1 VSEHADRFDPRDYIP
16 NLPRRPGVYRMYGAP
31 PVSAGEGSA
40 GTGAELLYVGK
51 ARSLRDRVGN
61 YFLASNVD
69 PKVQALVANVRRIEV
84 TITNSETEALLLE
97 YNLIKE
103 HKPRYTIVLRDDKSF
118 PYVYLPAG
126 HEYPRLV
133 FYRGPRNLPGRFF
146 GPFPSAGAVK
156 ETLQSV
162 QKIFRIRNCRDS
174 FFENRS
180 RPCLQ
185 HQIGRCSAPCVKLIS
200 REDYARDIA
209 AAVKVLEGRNDEVHA
224 ELAASMEKA
233 AEALQFERAAALR
246 DQLAALKQIQT
257 QQIVTAE
264 GDRDIDVFAQVGE
277 PGEFAVSVMII
288 RGGRNLGSTC
298 YFPKGALAEPN
309 EALASF
315 LMQYYASTPPPPEV
329 LVNLELAEAD
339 ALVEALKDRADGAL
353 RIWRPSRALP
363 ARWMMMTVEN
373 ATQAL
378 RMRRARRADIE
389 VMLADLGTLLGLA
402 QPPKRLECFDISH
415 TQGEGTVASCVIYGP
430 EGPIKKDYRR
440 FNITGVTPGD
450 DYGALR
456 QALRRRYER
465 IKAGEAKAPD
475 VLLIDGGLGQI
486 NEVYGELKQLGFG
499 DLKLVGVAKG
509 PDRRPGQERLFVHG
523 AAGSPAALIAPGP
536 ESQALRVIQRIR
548 DEAHRFAITGH
559 RKRRARRHNESVL
572 ETVPGLGPA
581 KRRALL
587 KHFGGMQGLLRAG
600 VNDFEAVSG
609 IGTTLARTLY
619 DHLHPGA

>member
-1 VSEHADRFDPRDYIP
+1 VEHADRFDPRDYIP

-31 PVSAGEGSA
+31 DEQGRS
-40 GTGAELLYVGK
+40 ELLYVGK

-69 PKVQALVANVRRIEV
+69 PKVQALVANIARIEV

-103 HKPRYTIVLRDDKSF
+103 HKPRYNIVLRDDKSF
-118 PYVYLPAG
+118 PYVYLPSG
-126 HEYPRLV
+126 HEFPRLV
-133 FYRGPRNLPGRFF
+133 FYRGPRNLPGRYF

-209 AAVKVLEGRNDEVHA
+209 ASVKVLEGRNDEVYA

-233 AEALQFERAAALR
+233 AEALQYERAAALR

-264 GDRDIDVFAQVGE
+264 GDRDIDVFALIGE

-329 LVNLELAEAD
+329 LVNLELAEVD
-339 ALVEALKDRADGAL
+339 ALVEALKDRAEGAL

-363 ARWMMMTVEN
+363 ARWMSMTVEN
-373 ATQAL
+373 AEQAL

-389 VMLADLGTLLGLA
+389 VMLADLGTLLGLGV
-402 QPPKRLECFDISH
+402 PPKRLECFDISH
-415 TQGEGTVASCVIYGP
+415 TAGEGTVASCVVFGP
-430 EGPIKKDYRR
+430 EGPMKKEYRR
-440 FNITGVTPGD
+440 FNISGVTPGD

-456 QALRRRYER
+456 QALKRRYER
-465 IKAGEAKAPD
+465 VRAGEVLPPD

-486 NEVYGELKQLGFG
+486 NEVYGELSQLGFAG
-499 DLKLVGVAKG
+499 LKLVGVAKG
-509 PDRRPGQERLFVHG
+509 PDRRAGQERLFVHG
-523 AAGSPAALIAPGP
+523 DAAPLAPGP
-536 ESQALRVIQRIR
+536 DSQALRVIQRIR

-572 ETVPGLGPA
+572 EAVPGLGPA

-587 KHFGGMQGLLRAG
+587 KHFGGMQGLMRAG
-600 VNDFEAVSG
+600 VTDFEAVSG

>member
-1 VSEHADRFDPRDYIP
+1 VTAEPAFDPKDFIP
-16 NLPRRPGVYRMYGAP
+16 TLPRRPGVYRMYG
-31 PVSAGEGSA
+31 GG
-40 GTGAELLYVGK
+40 ELLYVGK

-69 PKVQALVANVRRIEV
+69 PKVQALVGQIARIEV
-84 TITNSETEALLLE
+84 TVTSSETEALLLE

-103 HKPRYTIVLRDDKSF
+103 HKPRYNIVLRDDKSF
-118 PYVYLPAG
+118 PYVYLPSG
-126 HEYPRLV
+126 HDYPRLV
-133 FYRGPRNLPGRFF
+133 FYRGARNLPGRYF

-156 ETLQSV
+156 ETLQTV
-162 QKIFRIRNCRDS
+162 QKIFRIRNCRDT

-185 HQIGRCSAPCVKLIS
+185 HQIGRCSAPCVALIS
-200 REDYARDIA
+200 REDYARDIG
-209 AAVKVLEGRNDEVHA
+209 AAVKVLEGRNDEVQR
-224 ELAASMEKA
+224 ELT
-233 AEALQFERAAALR
+233 EAMERAAESLQYERAASLR
-246 DQLAALKQIQT
+246 DQLGALKQVQS

-264 GDRDIDVFAQVGE
+264 GDRDIDVFALVGE
-277 PGEFAVSVMII
+277 PGEFSISVMII

-298 YFPKGALAEPN
+298 YFPKGSLAEPN

-315 LMQYYASTPPPPEV
+315 LMQYYAETPPPAEI
-329 LVNLELAEAD
+329 LVNLELEEAESLVT
-339 ALVEALKDRADGAL
+339 ALGERSGTASKL
-353 RIWRPSRALP
+353 WRPSRALP
-363 ARWMMMTVEN
+363 ARWMAMSVEN
-373 ATQAL
+373 ADQAL

-389 VMLADLGTLLGLA
+389 DMLVALGELLGLES
-402 QPPKRLECFDISH
+402 PPRRLECFDISH
-415 TQGEGTVASCVIYGP
+415 TGGEGTVASCVVYGP
-430 EGPIKKDYRR
+430 EGPLKKEYRR
-440 FNITGVTPGD
+440 FNIAGVTPGD

-465 IKAGEAKAPD
+465 VKSGEVAEPD

-486 NEVYGELKQLGFG
+486 NEVYGELAALGFES
-499 DLKLVGVAKG
+499 LKLVGVAKG
-509 PDRRPGQERLFVHG
+509 PDRKAGQERLFVHG
-523 AAGSPAALIAPGP
+523 VPDDAPPLVPGP
-536 ESQALRVIQRIR
+536 DSPALRVIQRIR

-572 ETVPGLGPA
+572 ETIPGLGPA

-587 KHFGGMQGLLRAG
+587 KHFGGMQGLMRAG
-600 VNDFEAVSG
+600 VNDLVGVAG

>member
-1 VSEHADRFDPRDYIP
+1 
-16 NLPRRPGVYRMYGAP
+16 
-31 PVSAGEGSA
+31 
-40 GTGAELLYVGK
+40 
-51 ARSLRDRVGN
+51 
-61 YFLASNVD
+61 
-69 PKVQALVANVRRIEV
+69 
-84 TITNSETEALLLE
+84 
-97 YNLIKE
+97 
-103 HKPRYTIVLRDDKSF
+103 
-118 PYVYLPAG
+118 
-126 HEYPRLV
+126 
-133 FYRGPRNLPGRFF
+133 
-146 GPFPSAGAVK
+146 
-156 ETLQSV
+156 
-162 QKIFRIRNCRDS
+162 
-174 FFENRS
+174 
-180 RPCLQ
+180 
-185 HQIGRCSAPCVKLIS
+185 
-200 REDYARDIA
+200 
-209 AAVKVLEGRNDEVHA
+209 
-224 ELAASMEKA
+224 
-233 AEALQFERAAALR
+233 
-246 DQLAALKQIQT
+246 
-257 QQIVTAE
+257 
-264 GDRDIDVFAQVGE
+264 
-277 PGEFAVSVMII
+277 
-288 RGGRNLGSTC
+288 
-298 YFPKGALAEPN
+298 
-309 EALASF
+309 
-315 LMQYYASTPPPPEV
+315 
-329 LVNLELAEAD
+329 
-339 ALVEALKDRADGAL
+339 
-353 RIWRPSRALP
+353 
-363 ARWMMMTVEN
+363 MTMEN

-389 VMLADLGTLLGLA
+389 LMLADLGSLLTLP

-465 IKAGEAKAPD
+465 VKSGEASAPD

-486 NEVYGELKQLGFG
+486 NEVYGELVQLGFA

-523 AAGSPAALIAPGP
+523 DAGAIVPGP

-600 VNDFEAVSG
+600 VSDFEAVTG

>member
-1 VSEHADRFDPRDYIP
+1 VSEHADSFDPGEYIP
-16 NLPRRPGVYRMYGAP
+16 SLPRRPGVYRMYASP
-31 PVSAGEGSA
+31 DQ
-40 GTGAELLYVGK
+40 TGQAELLYVGK
-51 ARSLRDRVGN
+51 ARNLRDRVGN

-69 PKVQALVANVRRIEV
+69 PKVQALVGHIARIEV
-84 TITNSETEALLLE
+84 TLTGSETEALLLE

-103 HKPRYTIVLRDDKSF
+103 HKPRYNIVLRDDKSF
-118 PYVYLPAG
+118 PYIYLPSG

-133 FYRGPRNLPGRFF
+133 FYRGPRGLPGRYF
-146 GPFPSAGAVK
+146 GPFPGAGAVK
-156 ETLQSV
+156 ETLQSI

-224 ELAASMEKA
+224 ELASAMEKA
-233 AEALQFERAAALR
+233 AASLQYERAAALR
-246 DQLAALKQIQT
+246 DQLAALKQIQS

-264 GDRDIDVFAQVGE
+264 GDRDIDVFALVGE
-277 PGEFAVSVMII
+277 PGEFAISVMII

-298 YFPKGALAEPN
+298 YFPRGSLAEPN

-315 LMQYYASTPPPPEV
+315 LMQYYAEAPPPPEI
-329 LVNLELAEAD
+329 LVNLELAEAESLVA
-339 ALVEALKDRADGAL
+339 ALAGRSGTHSRL
-353 RIWRPSRALP
+353 WRPSRALP
-363 ARWMMMTVEN
+363 ARWMAMTVEN

-378 RMRRARRADIE
+378 RMRRARRADIGA
-389 VMLADLGTLLGLA
+389 MLDDLGRLLGLA
-402 QPPKRLECFDISH
+402 SAPTRLECFDISH
-415 TQGEGTVASCVIYGP
+415 TAGEGTVASCVVYGP
-430 EGPIKKDYRR
+430 EGPMKKEYRR
-440 FNITGVTPGD
+440 FNIEGVTPGD

-465 IKAGEAKAPD
+465 VRAGEVVAPD
-475 VLLIDGGLGQI
+475 VLLIDGGQGQI
-486 NEVYGELKQLGFG
+486 NEVHGELEQLGFG

-509 PDRRPGQERLFVHG
+509 PDRKAGQERLFVHG
-523 AAGSPAALIAPGP
+523 SPADVAPIAPGP
-536 ESQALRVIQRIR
+536 DSQALRVIQRIR
-548 DEAHRFAITGH
+548 DEAHRFAISGH

-572 ETVPGLGPA
+572 EAIPGLGPA

-587 KHFGGMQGLLRAG
+587 RHFGGMQGLLRAG
-600 VNDFEAVSG
+600 LGDLEAVSG

>member
-1 VSEHADRFDPRDYIP
+1 VSEYADSFDPADYIP
-16 NLPRRPGVYRMYGAP
+16 NLPRRPGVYRMYGAADGQGAP
-31 PVSAGEGSA
+31 TGGS
-40 GTGAELLYVGK
+40 GELLYVGK

-69 PKVQALVANVRRIEV
+69 PKVRALVVNIARIEV

-103 HKPRYTIVLRDDKSF
+103 HKPRYNIVLRDDKSF

-133 FYRGPRNLPGRFF
+133 FYRGPRSLPGRYF

-174 FFENRS
+174 FFDNRS

-224 ELAASMEKA
+224 ELGASMEKA
-233 AEALQFERAAALR
+233 ADALQYERAAALR

-264 GDRDIDVFAQVGE
+264 GDRDIDVFALVGE

-288 RGGRNLGSTC
+288 RGGRNLGSTT
-298 YFPKGALAEPN
+298 YFPKGSLAEPN

-315 LMQYYASTPPPPEV
+315 LMQYYATTPPPAEV

-339 ALVEALKDRADGAL
+339 ALIEALKDRAEGAL

-363 ARWMMMTVEN
+363 ARWMAMTVEN

-378 RMRRARRADIE
+378 RMRKARRADIE
-389 VMLADLGTLLGLA
+389 AMLMDLGELLQLES
-402 QPPKRLECFDISH
+402 PPKRLECFDISH
-415 TQGEGTVASCVIYGP
+415 TAGEGTVASCVVFGP
-430 EGPIKKDYRR
+430 EGPLKKEYRR

-456 QALRRRYER
+456 QALKRRYER
-465 IKAGEAKAPD
+465 IRSGEVTPPD

-486 NEVYGELKQLGFG
+486 NEVYSELEQLGFAG
-499 DLKLVGVAKG
+499 LKLVGVAKG
-509 PDRRPGQERLFVHG
+509 PDRRPGQERLFVRG
-523 AAGSPAALIAPGP
+523 DAAPLVPGP
-536 ESQALRVIQRIR
+536 ESQALRVVQRIR

-600 VNDFEAVSG
+600 VTDFEAVAG

>member
-1 VSEHADRFDPRDYIP
+1 MSHSGFDPKDFIP
-16 NLPRRPGVYRMYGAP
+16 TLPRRPGVYRMY
-31 PVSAGEGSA
+31 SARGDEG
-40 GTGAELLYVGK
+40 GDELLYVGK

-61 YFLASNVD
+61 YFLASNID
-69 PKVQALVANVRRIEV
+69 PKVQALVGHIARIEV
-84 TITNSETEALLLE
+84 TVTSSETEALLLE

-103 HKPRYTIVLRDDKSF
+103 HKPRYNIVLRDDKSF

-133 FYRGPRNLPGRFF
+133 FYRGPRNLPGRYF

-156 ETLQSV
+156 ETLQTV
-162 QKIFRIRNCRDS
+162 QKIFRIRNCRDT

-185 HQIGRCSAPCVKLIS
+185 HQIGRCSAPCVELIS
-200 REDYARDIA
+200 REDYARDIG
-209 AAVKVLEGRNDEVHA
+209 AAVKVLEGRNDEVQR
-224 ELAASMEKA
+224 ELTTAMEQA
-233 AEALQFERAAALR
+233 AETLQYERAASLR
-246 DQLAALKQIQT
+246 DQLAALKQVQS

-264 GDRDIDVFAQVGE
+264 GDRDIDVFGLVGE
-277 PGEFAVSVMII
+277 PGEFSISVMII

-298 YFPKGALAEPN
+298 YFPKGSLAEPN

-315 LMQYYASTPPPPEV
+315 LMQYYAETPPPSEI
-329 LVNLELAEAD
+329 LVSLELEEAESLVT
-339 ALVEALKDRADGAL
+339 ALGERSGTVSKL
-353 RIWRPSRALP
+353 WRPSRALP
-363 ARWMMMTVEN
+363 ARWMAMSIEN
-373 ATQAL
+373 AEQAL

-389 VMLADLGTLLGLA
+389 DMLVALGGLLGLETA
-402 QPPKRLECFDISH
+402 PRRLECFDISH
-415 TQGEGTVASCVIYGP
+415 TGGEGTVASCVVYGP
-430 EGPIKKDYRR
+430 EGPMKKEYRR

-456 QALRRRYER
+456 QALKRRYER
-465 IKAGEAKAPD
+465 VKAGEVVAPD

-486 NEVYGELKQLGFG
+486 NEVYVELAALGFES
-499 DLKLVGVAKG
+499 LKLVGVAKG
-509 PDRRPGQERLFVHG
+509 PDRKAGQERLFVHG
-523 AAGSPAALIAPGP
+523 VPDDEPPIIPGP
-536 ESQALRVIQRIR
+536 DSPALRVIQRIR

-572 ETVPGLGPA
+572 EAIPGLGPA

-600 VNDFEAVSG
+600 VNDLVGVAG

>member
-1 VSEHADRFDPRDYIP
+1 MTEHADRFDPRDYIP
-16 NLPRRPGVYRMYGAP
+16 NLPRRPGVYRMYGGRDESGP
-31 PVSAGEGSA
+31 GDGQ
-40 GTGAELLYVGK
+40 GELLYVGK

-69 PKVQALVANVRRIEV
+69 PKVQALVANIARIEV

-103 HKPRYTIVLRDDKSF
+103 HKPRYNIVLRDDKSF

-133 FYRGPRNLPGRFF
+133 FYRGPRNLPGRYF

-200 REDYARDIA
+200 RDDYARDIA
-209 AAVKVLEGRNDEVHA
+209 AAVKVLEGRNDEVHG
-224 ELAASMEKA
+224 ELAASMERA
-233 AEALQFERAAALR
+233 AESLQYERAAALR
-246 DQLAALKQIQT
+246 DQLAAVKQIQT

-264 GDRDIDVFAQVGE
+264 GDRDIDVFALVGE

-315 LMQYYASTPPPPEV
+315 LMQYYDTTPPPSEV
-329 LVNLELAEAD
+329 LVNLELAESE
-339 ALVEALKDRADGAL
+339 ALVEALKDRAEGAL

-363 ARWMMMTVEN
+363 ARWMSMTIEN

-389 VMLADLGTLLGLA
+389 LMLVDLGKLLGL
-402 QPPKRLECFDISH
+402 PETPKRLECFDISH

-440 FNITGVTPGD
+440 FNIAGVTPGD

-465 IKAGEAKAPD
+465 VKAGEAVAPD

-486 NEVYGELKQLGFG
+486 NEVYAELEQLGFAS
-499 DLKLVGVAKG
+499 LKLVGVSKG

-523 AAGSPAALIAPGP
+523 DAAPLAPGP
-536 ESQALRVIQRIR
+536 DSQALRVVQRIR

-587 KHFGGMQGLLRAG
+587 KHFGGMQGLMRAG
-600 VNDFEAVSG
+600 VNDFEAVAG